1 MKDKTII
8 KIVLRVIHSVVIA
21 AIHDVGMKTSDVT
34 VHPHPRRSVI
44 LALVLLAGLAAPAVA
59 ATDAAPASA
68 GAALPRFDVLQY
80 VISGNSVL
88 GALAIELAVTPHM
101 GERKTLSDVEA
112 ARAALE
118 KAYQDAGYLT
128 VVVTIPE
135 QSVDTGEVAL
145 QVVEGVIDRL
155 RVKGAGY
162 TLPSAI
168 KAAVPE
174 LAEGTVPNFTALQ
187 AQVAALNRGADAR
200 VTPVLKA
207 GALPG
212 TVEVQLD
219 VDDQLPLHGSV
230 ELSNR
235 QTPNTTATR
244 LSASLRYDNLWQR
257 RHSLS
262 LTLQAAPQRLTD
274 ARVATLSYVLPLGQG
289 GDVLSLYAVHSRSQ
303 FASLANAPGLGLLG
317 NSDTLGLRWT
327 KAFGAGSDTPQ
338 SVSAGLDS
346 KNIRQTV
353 TVRDGGSSDSP
364 IAYVP
369 LVASY
374 NASLIDGDRLSGIDL
389 TLTSGIRG
397 LLGNSDAR
405 FAAKRV
411 GASASFLSLRAGL
424 AHTEPLG
431 RWAVYG
437 KLDLQHGTGP
447 LVPTE
452 QMVAGGADSVR
463 GYLEGERAGD
473 GGLRG
478 TLELRSPRFA
488 LGGANSEWRIGGVL
502 FADAAR
508 LRTLQAVAPQPGFH
522 ALRGAGVGLRL
533 SAPAGLGL
541 EADLARA
548 LVAGDTTR
556 QGALRL
562 HARAVWAY

>member
-1 MKDKTII
+1 MAS
-8 KIVLRVIHSVVIA
+8 VLVP
-21 AIHDVGMKTSDVT
+21 M
-34 VHPHPRRSVI
+34 
-44 LALVLLAGLAAPAVA
+44 LAAGLPAPVLAAADSVSS
-59 ATDAAPASA
+59 ASDNT
-68 GAALPRFDVLQY
+68 LPRFDIFQY
-80 VISGNSVL
+80 VVSGNSVL
-88 GALAIELAVTPHM
+88 AALAVELAVSPHM
-101 GERKTLSDVEA
+101 GERKTLRDVEA

-128 VVVTIPE
+128 VVVAIPE

-162 TLPSAI
+162 TLPSTI

-174 LAEGTVPNFTALQ
+174 LAEGKVPNFTTLQ
-187 AQVAALNRGADAR
+187 AQVGALNRAADAR

-219 VDDQLPLHGSV
+219 VDDQLPLHGTV
-230 ELSNR
+230 EFNNR

-262 LTLQAAPQRLTD
+262 LTLQAAPQRPTD
-274 ARVATLSYVLPLGQG
+274 ARVATLSYVLPVSPD

-317 NSDTLGLRWT
+317 NSDTLGLRWS
-327 KAFGAGSDTPQ
+327 KAFGAGSETPQ
-338 SVSAGLDS
+338 SVAAGLDY

-353 TVRDGGSSDSP
+353 TVLDGGSSDSP
-364 IAYVP
+364 ITYVP

-374 NASLIDGDRLSGIDL
+374 NASLADGDRLSALDL

-397 LLGNSDAR
+397 LLGNSDAK

-411 GASASFLSLRAGL
+411 GASAGFLSLRAGL

-431 RWAVYG
+431 RWAVHG
-437 KLDLQHGTGP
+437 KLDLLHGTGL

-473 GGLRG
+473 SGLRG
-478 TLELRSPRFA
+478 TLELRSPRMA
-488 LGGANSEWRIGGVL
+488 LGGANSDWRIGGVL

-508 LRTLQAVAPQPGFH
+508 LRTAQAVASQPVFH
-522 ALRGAGVGLRL
+522 GLRGAGLGLRL
-533 SAPAGLGL
+533 NAPAGLGV

-562 HARAVWAY
+562 HARAIWAY

>member
-1 MKDKTII
+1 MRIPTSAAPSTPRHLA
-8 KIVLRVIHSVVIA
+8 VLV
-21 AIHDVGMKTSDVT
+21 
-34 VHPHPRRSVI
+34 
-44 LALVLLAGLAAPAVA
+44 LALLASLAAPARS
-59 ATDAAPASA
+59 ATGTAPATVDST
-68 GAALPRFDVLQY
+68 LPSFDVFQY
-80 VISGNSVL
+80 VVSGNSVL
-88 GALAIELAVTPHM
+88 DALAIELAVAPHM
-101 GERKTLSDVEA
+101 GERKTLRDVEA

-128 VVVTIPE
+128 VVVSIPE
-135 QSVDTGEVAL
+135 QSVDGGEVAL
-145 QVVEGVIDRL
+145 RVAEGVIDRL
-155 RVKGAGY
+155 RVKGAGF

-174 LAEGTVPNFTALQ
+174 LAEGKVPNFTTLQ

-207 GALPG
+207 GTLPG

-230 ELSNR
+230 ELNNR

-262 LTLQAAPQRLTD
+262 LTVQTAPQRLAD
-274 ARVATLSYVLPLGQG
+274 ARVATFSYVMPVGQG
-289 GDVLSLYAVHSRSQ
+289 ADVLSLYSVHSRSQ

-317 NSDTLGLRWT
+317 NSDTLGLRWS
-327 KAFGAGSDTPQ
+327 KAFGAGSELPQ
-338 SVSAGLDS
+338 SVSAGLDY

-353 TVRDGGSSDSP
+353 TVQDGGSSDSP
-364 IAYVP
+364 ITYLP

-374 NASLIDGDRLSGIDL
+374 NASLVDGDRLSGLDL
-389 TLTSGIRG
+389 TLTAGIRG
-397 LLGNSDAR
+397 LFGNSDAR

-411 GASASFLSLRAGL
+411 GASASFLALRAGL

-431 RWAVYG
+431 RWALHG
-437 KLDLQHGTGP
+437 KLDLQYGTGP

-473 GGLRG
+473 SGLRG
-478 TLELRSPRFA
+478 TLELRSPRIA

-508 LRTLQAVAPQPGFH
+508 LRSLQAVAPQPGFH

-533 SAPAGLGL
+533 NAPAGLGV

-548 LVAGDTTR
+548 FVAGDTTR

-562 HARAVWAY
+562 HARAIWAY

>member
-1 MKDKTII
+1 MADADHCQMI
-8 KIVLRVIHSVVIA
+8 R
-21 AIHDVGMKTSDVT
+21 SDAPAKAR
-34 VHPHPRRSVI
+34 HRPSAM
-44 LALVLLAGLAAPAVA
+44 LALVLLVSMAAQVVA
-59 ATDAAPASA
+59 AADSAPPQTDST
-68 GAALPRFDVLQY
+68 LPRFDVFQY
-80 VISGNSVL
+80 VVSGNSVL
-88 GALAIELAVTPHM
+88 GELAIELAVSPHM
-101 GERKTLSDVEA
+101 GERKTLRDVEA

-128 VVVTIPE
+128 VVVSIPE

-155 RVKGAGY
+155 RVKGAGF
-162 TLPSAI
+162 TLPSAV

-174 LAEGTVPNFTALQ
+174 LAEGKVPNFPTLQ
-187 AQVAALNRGADAR
+187 AQVSALNRGADAR

-230 ELSNR
+230 ELNNR

-262 LTLQAAPQRLTD
+262 LTLQAAPQRLPD
-274 ARVATLSYVLPLGQG
+274 ARVATLSYVLPVGQG
-289 GDVLSLYAVHSRSQ
+289 GDVMSLYAVHSRSQ

-317 NSDTLGLRWT
+317 NSDTLGMRWS
-327 KAFGAGSDTPQ
+327 KAFGAGSEMPQ
-338 SVSAGLDS
+338 SVSAGLDY

-364 IAYVP
+364 IAYAP

-374 NASLIDGDRLSGIDL
+374 NASLVDGDRLSGLDL
-389 TLTSGIRG
+389 TVTSGIRG

-411 GASASFLSLRAGL
+411 GASANFLALRAGL

-431 RWAVYG
+431 RWAVHG
-437 KLDLQHGTGP
+437 KLDMQHGTGA

-473 GGLRG
+473 SGLRG
-478 TLELRSPRFA
+478 MLELRSPRVA
-488 LGGANSEWRIGGVL
+488 LAGANSEWRIGGVL
-502 FADAAR
+502 FADVAR
-508 LRTLQAVAPQPGFH
+508 LRILQAVAPQPGFH

-533 SAPAGLGL
+533 NAPAGLGV

-548 LVAGDTTR
+548 FVAGDTTR